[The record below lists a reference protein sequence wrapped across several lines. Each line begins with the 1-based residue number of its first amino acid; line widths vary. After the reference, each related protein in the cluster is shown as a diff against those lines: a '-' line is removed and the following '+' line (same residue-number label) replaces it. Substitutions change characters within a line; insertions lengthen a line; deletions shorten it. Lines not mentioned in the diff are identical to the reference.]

1 MRDPRTPRASSD
13 EGSEPAAADAS
24 DEQIEPGVPEST
36 DDYEPL

>member
-1 MRDPRTPRASSD
+1 MRDPQKPRASTD

-24 DEQIEPGVPEST
+24 DEQPEPDVPAGT